1 MLYVAYIANHNK
13 KLNVYG
19 KFLYF
24 NSTLKLCILFA
35 NWIQIHQWICSFIRI
50 LIHFRMACNP
60 DDLGLWYI

>member
-35 NWIQIHQWICSFIRI
+35 NCDI
-50 LIHFRMACNP
+50 FRT
-60 DDLGLWYI
+60 I